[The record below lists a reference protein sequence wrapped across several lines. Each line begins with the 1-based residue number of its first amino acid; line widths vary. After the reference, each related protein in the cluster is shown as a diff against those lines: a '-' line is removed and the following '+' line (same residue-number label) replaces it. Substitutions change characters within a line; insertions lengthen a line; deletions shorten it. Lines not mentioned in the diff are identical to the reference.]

1 MSWFNKKT
9 PTKVLNTNYILYFNQ
24 PVESTTEYYGYT
36 SAKKAEEFNSLE
48 KAQESAKYW
57 AKYYNVYI
65 GKVTPILGYENTI
78 TEFHV

>member
-9 PTKVLNTNYILYFNQ
+9 PTKVLTTNYILYFNQ
-24 PVESTTEYYGYT
+24 PVENTDSYYCYS

-57 AKYYNVYI
+57 AKYFKVYI
-65 GKVTPILGYENTI
+65 GKITPILEYENTI